1 MNYFGSVIFNDNLK
15 FFRAFLSSIDAQ
27 TTHEFKLL
35 LINDDVEPQKLKSIL
50 NEYPRINENMT
61 LINTNGKYEPYE
73 LRILMI
79 MEAKKND
86 GELLIIGDSD
96 DLFLKN
102 RVKCLIDFYR
112 NNSQFHFFYN
122 DLLFMDGENVMPKL
136 PEVTSNIRD
145 IGECNYLG
153 LSNTAI
159 NVKLLDEKLFD
170 ELKGGKTRVFD
181 WYLYSVLL
189 NAGWKGAYV
198 KNTGTIYRIYEQN
211 IAGVVKDTV
220 SAVDKEYQIKMEHYG
235 LLKDDN
241 EYFKNLYDKY
251 SLLDVR
257 DYYVQKI
264 KQKDYWWN
272 IINIKKGREMYV

>member
-35 LINDDVEPQKLKSIL
+35 LINDDVEPQKLRSIL

-170 ELKGGKTRVFD
+170 ELRGGKTRVFD

-189 NAGWKGAYV
+189 NAGWKGAHV